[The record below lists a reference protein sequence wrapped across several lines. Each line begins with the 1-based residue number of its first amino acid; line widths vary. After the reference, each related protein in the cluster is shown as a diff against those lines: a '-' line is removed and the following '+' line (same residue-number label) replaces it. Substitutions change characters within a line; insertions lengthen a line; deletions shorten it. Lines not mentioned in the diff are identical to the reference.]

1 MLDIFVIY
9 GGNSMGN
16 EDNKKT
22 DNIKKKVSWRPI
34 IFSREPKKEKPIDVD
49 KMTGQT
55 GNNTNQGSQGT
66 P

>member
-1 MLDIFVIY
+1 
-9 GGNSMGN
+9 MGN
-16 EDNKKT
+16 EDNKKKK
-22 DNIKKKVSWRPI
+22 DNTKKKISWRPI
-34 IFSREPKKEKPIDVD
+34 IFSREPKKEKPIDVT